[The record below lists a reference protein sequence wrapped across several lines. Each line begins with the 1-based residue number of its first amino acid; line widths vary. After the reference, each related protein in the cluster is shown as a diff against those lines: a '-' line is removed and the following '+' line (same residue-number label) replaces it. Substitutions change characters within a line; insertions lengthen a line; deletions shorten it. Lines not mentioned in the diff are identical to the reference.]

1 MREQGVKRIAW
12 TAAFAVAA
20 TMGCSGSAQDEP
32 GFRDTPMLPD
42 GKWRVHDADRPH
54 PETVTPGDVPGA
66 PPSNAIVLFDGTS
79 LDAWQPQAT
88 PWIVRD
94 GAVVSTPRSEGEGEN
109 ALVSKESFGDVQLHL
124 EFRSPNPPESSSQDR
139 GNSGIWFMQRYEI
152 QILDGYDN
160 PTYADGTV
168 GAIYGWKPPLV
179 NASRPPGEWQSYDIV
194 FERPR
199 FGPDGKLLRPAYI
212 TAFLN
217 GVLVQ
222 NRQPWLGPTV
232 WRQVGK
238 YEPHGDAA
246 PIQLQDHNSPVSFR
260 NIWVRRLPEG
270 AASHDFEGEV
280 K

>member
-1 MREQGVKRIAW
+1 MKRIAW
-12 TAAFAVAA
+12 AAAVAVAA
-20 TMGCSGSAQDEP
+20 VGSSAPAQEKP
-32 GFRDTPMLPD
+32 GFRDTPMLPG
-42 GKWRVHDADRPH
+42 GKWRVHDPDRPY
-54 PETVTPGDVPGA
+54 PAAVTPGAVPGA
-66 PPSNAIVLFDGTS
+66 PPSDAVVLFDGTS

-88 PWIVRD
+88 PWIVKD
-94 GAVVSTPRSEGEGEN
+94 GAVVSAPRSQGQGEN

-124 EFRSPNPPESSSQDR
+124 EFRSPNPPEKNSQDR

-152 QILDGYDN
+152 QILDGYNN

-179 NASRPPGEWQSYDIV
+179 NPSRPPGEWQSYEVI

-199 FGPDGKLLRPAYI
+199 FAPDGKLLRPAYI

-222 NRQPWLGPTV
+222 NRQPWLGGTV
-232 WRQVGK
+232 WRQIGK
-238 YEPHGDAA
+238 YEAHDDAA

-260 NIWVRRLPEG
+260 NIWVRRLPEA
-270 AASHDFEGEV
+270 AASHDFEGTV